1 MDSAEEY
8 LEFMKAR
15 RAQIMAR
22 VEAALARAGRSKS
35 ELKVAAVSKTVGVPE
50 TVAAI
55 QAGYDLFAENRPQEL
70 ARKLAGLAQIEGLP
84 PVRFD
89 MIGNLQTNKI
99 NSVLGAA
106 ALIHSVSSLH
116 LAEAIS
122 QRAERKVASGELAG
136 PQPVLLEANVSGE
149 ESKSGFAPE
158 ELRAAMDELVELPGI
173 EIRGL
178 MTMAPRG
185 SADVARKTF
194 ADLRELK
201 DELARAYPELSLAEL
216 SCGMSE
222 DFEPAIEEGST
233 LIRLGRVV
241 FSPDFE

>member
-22 VEAALARAGRSKS
+22 VEAALERAGRSAS

-84 PVRFD
+84 TVRFD

-185 SADVARKTF
+185 SADVACKTF
-194 ADLRELK
+194 AGLRELK
-201 DELARAYPELSLAEL
+201 DELARAYPELSLTEL